1 MKKKHT
7 LVTVLVVA
15 ILCLLVYVQV
25 HAWKKFDWGTFWK
38 NTEHVNWWWI
48 AGTVATTYIA
58 YGFRAVR
65 WRIFLKPMRET
76 TALRLLPAQLIGFT
90 GLALLGRP
98 GEMVRPYLIA
108 RKEDLTFTS
117 QVGVW
122 VMERVFD
129 MGAVATLFLVLSLW
143 GDPFWQ
149 TLPNHRLAAEV
160 QASAG
165 IFFVAILGLAAGAI
179 VLRRSGY
186 TIAERLRKRLEPRSA
201 TLAHAL
207 HSKIVSFTDGLQ
219 TVADAASFLQL
230 LLLSLGMW
238 IVISIGFWLGTHAY
252 GGTLSEL
259 GFASLFLMM
268 VASMFGSMIQL
279 PGVGGGSQLATIA
292 VLNHVF
298 GVQNEIAVSC
308 GIVLWLATFMAP
320 IPVGLLLAQ
329 REGLSLRAVAAE
341 EAKEEAA
348 LNE

>member
-7 LVTVLVVA
+7 LVTVAVVA
-15 ILCLLVYVQV
+15 VLCLLVYLQV
-25 HAWKKFDWGTFWK
+25 HAWKKFDWHTFWN

-48 AGTVATTYIA
+48 AGTVATTYA
-58 YGFRAVR
+58 GYGFRAVR
-65 WRIFLKPMRET
+65 WRLFLKPMRET

-108 RKEDLTFTS
+108 RKEDVTFTS
-117 QVGVW
+117 QIGVW
-122 VMERVFD
+122 VMERIFD
-129 MGAVATLFLVLSLW
+129 MGAVSLLYLVLALR

-149 TLPNHRLAAEV
+149 TLPNHRLAAEARV
-160 QASAG
+160 SAG
-165 IFFVAILGLAAGAI
+165 IFFVAILGLVAVAI

-186 TIAERLRKRLEPRSA
+186 NIAERFRQRLEPRSA
-201 TLAHAL
+201 SIAHAV

-219 TVADAASFLQL
+219 IVTGAGSFLQL
-230 LLLSLGMW
+230 LALSLGMW
-238 IVISIGFWLGTHAY
+238 MVIIVGFWLGTHAY
-252 GGTLSEL
+252 GGVLSEL
-259 GFASLFLMM
+259 GLASLLMMM

-298 GVQNEIAVSC
+298 GVENEIAVSC

-329 REGLSLRAVAAE
+329 REGLSLRAVAAAE
-341 EAKEEAA
+341 EKEAA
-348 LNE
+348 AL